1 MPTTWIEIVD
11 TTVKIG
17 LGAVVTGIATLVNNK
32 LSHAKSVEKDS
43 LQRSIAVLE
52 SVTLSIEEMT
62 HTLLKH
68 WSFIIDVARNSEKG
82 VEASEERLRHIAGL
96 RSEVYHLFKGF
107 TNGEGR
113 LLLIGCVDQ
122 QKKLREYGSIISEYH
137 RYTSPNNAPASSAEL
152 EAWRNKILDAR
163 GQLYVALNKAYQ
175 CEK

>member
-17 LGAVVTGIATLVNNK
+17 FGAIVTGIATLVNNK
-32 LSHAKSVEKDS
+32 LTHTKSVEKDS
-43 LQRSIAVLE
+43 LQRRVAVLE

-82 VEASEERLRHIAGL
+82 IDASEERLKHVAGL

-137 RYTSPNNAPASSAEL
+137 RYTSPNNAPATSVEL
-152 EAWRNKILDAR
+152 ESWRTKILDAR
-163 GQLYVALNKAYQ
+163 EQLYKALNKAYQ
-175 CEK
+175 GAK

>member
-17 LGAVVTGIATLVNNK
+17 LGAVVTGIATLLNNK
-32 LSHAKSVEKDS
+32 LSHTKSAEKDS
-43 LQRSIAVLE
+43 LHRSVAVLE

-68 WSFIIDVARNSEKG
+68 WSFIVDVARNSEKG
-82 VEASEERLRHIAGL
+82 VEASEEKLKHISGL
-96 RSEVYHLFKGF
+96 RSEVYHLFKGL

-122 QKKLREYGSIISEYH
+122 QKKLRNYGSIISEYH
-137 RYTSPNNAPASSAEL
+137 RYTSPNNALASSAEL
-152 EAWRNKILDAR
+152 ESWRTKILDAR
-163 GQLYVALNKAYQ
+163 EQLYSALNKAYQ
-175 CEK
+175 GAK